1 MARARAQVTAALL
14 ALAISS
20 AATGCSLLSEDDD
33 DKAEVPGAE
42 TTSAVVEAPQ
52 DVVAGIQEA
61 LDRRADAVLRR
72 DSLTFRDGLTR
83 GDRTLRREQTTYLT
97 NLSQLPLGEFAYSF
111 DPANLVREG
120 EDYWVV
126 VDVRMRLQGF
136 DDKPVVS
143 RDRYLFTPGGSD
155 GFRLASVSDL
165 QWEVENQ
172 VQQQPWDS
180 GPITVRS
187 LPGVLGIFDARS
199 IETADPLM
207 KSVQQGIVFVDAVV
221 PYEWP
226 QSVVVYAL
234 SDTTFL
240 DSIPD
245 LPGSDPET
253 LDGVAFPVPA
263 SPDSSRPAATRI
275 VLHPRMLGREGP
287 ARDRLVRHELT
298 HVAVGKHDDQAPAW
312 LSEGLAEYTSVR
324 PMAPEERDIS
334 QRAVQAARKGF
345 VDLPT
350 DEGFNH
356 SETAAHYAAAWWACE
371 YLASS
376 FGEST
381 LWTLLDQLGKPDADR
396 EGILA
401 AYTGLN
407 TRMLARKAG
416 KLLLA
421 TYAPEAL
428 DQPPEPDPSADPSA
442 SPGASPSTEPTTTPA
457 PGSSPAPTPSPSG

>member
-1 MARARAQVTAALL
+1 MARARAQVVAALL
-14 ALAISS
+14 VLAGTS

-33 DKAEVPGAE
+33 DQAGVPSAEP
-42 TTSAVVEAPQ
+42 TSAAVEAPQ

-61 LDRRADAVLRR
+61 LDRRADAVVRR
-72 DSLTFRDGLTR
+72 DTRALRAGLAR
-83 GDRTLRREQTTYLT
+83 GDRSLRREQTTYIA
-97 NLSQLPLGEFAYSF
+97 NLNQLPLGEFAYSF
-111 DPANLVREG
+111 DPADLVREG

-126 VDVRMRLQGF
+126 VDVRMRLQGY

-143 RDRYLFTPGGSD
+143 RDRYRFTPGGGD

-165 QWEVENQ
+165 QWEVEHQ

-180 GPITVRS
+180 GPIVVRS
-187 LPGVLGIFDARS
+187 LPGVLGIFDPRS
-199 IETADPLM
+199 VETADPLM

-221 PYEWP
+221 PYEWSR
-226 QSVVVYAL
+226 SVVVYAL

-245 LPGSDPET
+245 LPGSEPET
-253 LDGVAFPVPA
+253 LDGVAFPVPS
-263 SPDSSRPAATRI
+263 SPDSSRIAATRI

-298 HVAVGKHDDQAPAW
+298 HVAVGSHDDQAPVW

-324 PMAPEERDIS
+324 PMAPEERDVSRLAI
-334 QRAVQAARKGF
+334 RAARKGF

-350 DEGFNH
+350 DDGFND
-356 SETAAHYAAAWWACE
+356 SDSTVHYAASWWACE

-376 FGEST
+376 FDEST
-381 LWTLLDQLGKPDADR
+381 LWTLLDELGKPDADR

-428 DQPPEPDPSADPSA
+428 DQPPEPDPSADPSG
-442 SPGASPSTEPTTTPA
+442 SPGASPSTDPTASPA
-457 PGSSPAPTPSPSG
+457 PGSTPAPTPSPSG